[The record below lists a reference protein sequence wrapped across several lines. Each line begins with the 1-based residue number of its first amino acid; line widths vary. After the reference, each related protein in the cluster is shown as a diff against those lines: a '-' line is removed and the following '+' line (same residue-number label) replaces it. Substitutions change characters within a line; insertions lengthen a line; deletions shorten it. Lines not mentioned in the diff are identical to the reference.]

1 MPSRCG
7 CRPRADNSVSPIKP
21 KPGILN
27 VKPYEV
33 GVSKLAGIENACKLS
48 SNESALGPSP
58 KAAAAYQAAAEKLHR
73 YPDGASSDLRAAIA
87 AHYGLAADRI
97 ICGNGSD
104 ELLHLLC
111 QAYIGPGDEMVY
123 SAHGFSIYPIATL
136 AAGGKPVAAPERNH
150 TAQVD
155 ALLACVTPATRI
167 LFLANPNNPTGTYV
181 SATEVRRLR
190 AGLRDDIL
198 LVLDAAYAEFVR
210 CNDYEAGIEMVS
222 THDNVVMTRTY
233 SKIYGLAALRLGW
246 AYCPAH
252 IIDVLNRVRGP
263 FNVSLPAQAAGIAAL
278 QDTAFTQ
285 AAIDHNEKWRGWLE
299 EELRKLGLF
308 SDPSVANFL
317 LVSFP
322 AEPGRNAA
330 AADDFLRR
338 NGMIV
343 RRMEG
348 YGLPQCLRVTV
359 GTEAEN
365 RDFIRIMTEFTQGKT
380 HAG

>member
-1 MPSRCG
+1 M
-7 CRPRADNSVSPIKP
+7 SPIKP

-33 GVSKLAGIENACKLS
+33 GVSRLEGVADARKLS

-58 KAAAAYQAAAEKLHR
+58 KAVAAYQAAAVKLHR
-73 YPDGASSDLRAAIA
+73 YPDGAATDLRTAIA

-104 ELLHLLC
+104 ELIHLLC
-111 QAYIGPGDEMVY
+111 QSYLGPGDEMLY

-136 AAGGKPVAAPERNH
+136 AAGARPVAAREHDH
-150 TAQVD
+150 TAHVD
-155 ALLACVTPATRI
+155 ELLACVTPATRI
-167 LFLANPNNPTGTYV
+167 LFLANPNNPTGTYIT
-181 SATEVRRLR
+181 AAEVRRLR

-210 CNDYEAGIEMVS
+210 RNDYEAGIEMVS

-252 IIDVLNRVRGP
+252 VIDVLNRVRGP
-263 FNVSLPAQAAGIAAL
+263 FNVNLPAQAAGIAAL
-278 QDTAFTQ
+278 QDTAFTE
-285 AAIDHNEKWRGWLE
+285 AVATHTEKWRGWLAG
-299 EELRKLGLF
+299 ELQKLGLF

-317 LVSFP
+317 LITFP
-322 AEPGRNAA
+322 AEAGRDAA
-330 AADDFLRR
+330 AADAFLRK
-338 NGMIV
+338 NGLIV

-348 YGLPQCLRVTV
+348 YGLPQCLRLTV
-359 GTEAEN
+359 GTEQEN
-365 RDFIRIMTEFTQGKT
+365 RDVIRVLSEFVRGEP
-380 HAG
+380 HV

>member
-1 MPSRCG
+1 MTPIQ
-7 CRPRADNSVSPIKP
+7 PR
-21 KPGILN
+21 PGILDI
-27 VKPYEV
+27 KPYEV
-33 GVSKLAGIENACKLS
+33 GVSKLAGVENACKLS

-58 KAAAAYQAAAEKLHR
+58 KAVAAYLAAAEKVHR
-73 YPDGASSDLRAAIA
+73 YPDGGSVDLRVAIA
-87 AHYGLAADRI
+87 AHYGLAVDRI

-111 QAYIGPGDEMVY
+111 QAYLGPSDEMVY
-123 SAHGFSIYPIATL
+123 SAHGFSIYPIA
-136 AAGGKPVAAPERNH
+136 AMVAGAKPVAAPEKNH

-181 SATEVRRLR
+181 SASEVRRLR
-190 AGLRDDIL
+190 AALREDIL

-210 CNDYEAGIEMVS
+210 RNDYEAGIEMVS

-252 IIDVLNRVRGP
+252 VVDVLNRVRGP
-263 FNVSLPAQAAGIAAL
+263 FNVNLPAQAAGIAAL
-278 QDTAFTQ
+278 QDTAFTDSVV
-285 AAIDHNEKWRGWLE
+285 AHNEKWRDWLAD
-299 EELRKLGLF
+299 ELRKLGLF
-308 SDPSVANFL
+308 CDPSVANFL
-317 LVSFP
+317 LVTFP
-322 AEPGRNAA
+322 DEAGRNAPT
-330 AADDFLRR
+330 ADAWLRR
-338 NGMIV
+338 HGVIV

-359 GTEAEN
+359 GTEQEN
-365 RDFIRIMTEFTQGKT
+365 LEVARLLSGFMQG
-380 HAG
+380 APNV

>member
-1 MPSRCG
+1 M
-7 CRPRADNSVSPIKP
+7 SPIKP
-21 KPGILN
+21 KPGILD

-33 GVSKLAGIENACKLS
+33 GVSKLAGIDDACKLS

-58 KAAAAYQAAAEKLHR
+58 RAVAAYQAAAVNLHR
-73 YPDGASSDLRAAIA
+73 YPDGAATDLRRAIA

-111 QAYIGPGDEMVY
+111 QAYLGPGDEMVY

-136 AAGGKPVAAPERNH
+136 AAGAKPVAAPERNH
-150 TAQVD
+150 TAHVD
-155 ALLACVTPATRI
+155 ELLACVTPATRI

-181 SATEVRRLR
+181 TAAEVRRLR
-190 AGLRDDIL
+190 AALREDIL

-210 CNDYEAGIEMVS
+210 RNDYEAGIEMVS

-252 IIDVLNRVRGP
+252 VIDVLNRVRGP

-278 QDTAFTQ
+278 HDTAFTDTVV
-285 AAIDHNEKWRGWLE
+285 AHNEKWRGWLAD
-299 EELRKLGLF
+299 KLQKIGLF

-317 LVSFP
+317 LITFP
-322 AEPGRNAA
+322 GEAGRDAP
-330 AADDFLRR
+330 AADAFLRQ
-338 NGMIV
+338 NGLIV

-359 GTEAEN
+359 GTEQEN
-365 RDFIRIMTEFTQGKT
+365 QEVIRVLSTFMQGKA
-380 HAG
+380 HV

>member
-1 MPSRCG
+1 M
-7 CRPRADNSVSPIKP
+7 SPIKP
-21 KPGILN
+21 KSGILDI
-27 VKPYEV
+27 KQYEIGISKIA
-33 GVSKLAGIENACKLS
+33 GVANPCKLS
-48 SNESALGPSP
+48 SNESSLGASP
-58 KAAAAYQAAAEKLHR
+58 RAVAAYQVAAAKLHR
-73 YPDGASSDLRAAIA
+73 YPDGAATDLRLAIA

-111 QAYIGPGDEMVY
+111 QAYLGPGDEMVY

-136 AAGGKPVAAPERNH
+136 AAGARPVAAPERNH

-167 LFLANPNNPTGTYV
+167 VFLANPNNPTGTYV
-181 SATEVRRLR
+181 TAAEVRRLR

-210 CNDYEAGIEMVS
+210 RNDYEAGIEMVS
-222 THDNVVMTRTY
+222 THDNVVMTRTF

-263 FNVSLPAQAAGIAAL
+263 FNVSLPAQEAGIAAL
-278 QDTAFTQ
+278 QDAAFTESV
-285 AAIDHNEKWRGWLE
+285 AAHTEKWRGWLA
-299 EELRKLGLF
+299 EELQKIGLF
-308 SDPSVANFL
+308 SDPGAANFL
-317 LVSFP
+317 LVTFP
-322 AEPGRNAA
+322 VDTEHTAA
-330 AADDFLRR
+330 AADAYLNR
-338 NGMIV
+338 NGLIV

-348 YGLPQCLRVTV
+348 YGLPQCLRLTV
-359 GTEAEN
+359 GTEQEN
-365 RDFIRIMTEFTQGKT
+365 KQVIQVLRNFMQDGE
-380 HAG
+380 HV

>member
-1 MPSRCG
+1 M
-7 CRPRADNSVSPIKP
+7 SPIKP
-21 KPGILN
+21 KPGILD

-33 GVSKLAGIENACKLS
+33 GVSKIAGIADACKLS
-48 SNESALGPSP
+48 SNESSLGPSP
-58 KAAAAYQAAAEKLHR
+58 MAVAAYQAAALKLHR
-73 YPDGASSDLRAAIA
+73 YPDGASTDLRAAIA

-111 QAYIGPGDEMVY
+111 QAYLGPGDEMVY

-136 AAGGKPVAAPERNH
+136 AAGAKPVAAPERNH
-150 TAQVD
+150 TAHVD
-155 ALLACVTPATRI
+155 ELLACVTPATRM

-181 SATEVRRLR
+181 TAAEVRRLR
-190 AGLRDDIL
+190 AALRDDIL

-210 CNDYEAGIEMVS
+210 RNDYEAGIEMVS

-252 IIDVLNRVRGP
+252 VIDVLNRVRGP

-278 QDTAFTQ
+278 QDTAFTD
-285 AAIDHNEKWRGWLE
+285 AVVAHTEKWRGWLAD
-299 EELRKLGLF
+299 ELQKLGLF
-308 SDPSVANFL
+308 SDPSAANFL

-322 AEPGRNAA
+322 SEAGRDAP
-330 AADDFLRR
+330 AADAFLRQ
-338 NGMIV
+338 NGLIV

-348 YGLPQCLRVTV
+348 YGLPQCLRITV
-359 GTEAEN
+359 GTEQEN
-365 RDFIRIMTEFTQGKT
+365 REVIRVLSNFVQGKA
-380 HAG
+380 HV